1 MSIKSRLAKLEA
13 ANSAKS
19 GVADMSPSEC
29 MRISK
34 YLYWLA
40 GEVPMTPELQTLINE
55 LDAEYSQACGKT
67 IREINA
73 ELEAECL

>member
-1 MSIKSRLAKLEA
+1 MSINTIRFRKLQAKP
-13 ANSAKS
+13 KS

-40 GEVPMTPELQTLINE
+40 GEVPMTPDLQTLINE
-55 LDAEYSQACGKT
+55 LDAEYLQDCGKT
-67 IREINA
+67 IQEINA
-73 ELEAECL
+73 ELKAELLT

>member
-1 MSIKSRLAKLEA
+1 MTPNTIRFRKLQAKPKS
-13 ANSAKS
+13 S
-19 GVADMSPSEC
+19 VADMSPSEC

-55 LDAEYSQACGKT
+55 LDAEYLQACGKT
-67 IREINA
+67 IQEINA
-73 ELEAECL
+73 QLESEC